1 MLLSYYIA
9 ERDSDIFVR
18 GFVIFMSMCACKKN
32 KATIVAARLILDQ
45 FNCDPIKEVEL
56 GSGLMGPIK

>member
-1 MLLSYYIA
+1 MRKLVIKN
-9 ERDSDIFVR
+9 IFP
-18 GFVIFMSMCACKKN
+18 
-32 KATIVAARLILDQ
+32 TVAAHLIHDQ

>member
-1 MLLSYYIA
+1 MQYYG
-9 ERDSDIFVR
+9 EGPESSESVWE
-18 GFVIFMSMCACKKN
+18 ACLQKN
-32 KATIVAARLILDQ
+32 VVTIVAAHLIHDQ